1 VRPKWGWQRCGC
13 VVVSVCLVS
22 SVGLFAGCEKVGDGG
37 QKAQEAPPSTTPP
50 STTPPTSPPPVSP
63 VASITLVAGATSLLA
78 DGVSSTTITAQLV
91 TSTNTPAPDGTEVN
105 FSTNLGRFN
114 TNGAKFITAAVSQ
127 GSGTATVPFISEA
140 GVGGTATVV
149 AQVQSLTRSLQI
161 TLTLPAPPP
170 VGLMLEADATVL
182 KADGAS
188 STTIRATVLTSTGA
202 PAPDGTVVT
211 FTTDLG
217 RFSTEGDKS
226 MSAATTQG
234 TGEAA
239 VPFISEAGK
248 GGTATVVATVGN
260 LSQSLQIIFELPTSP
275 PPSPPSPPE
284 KVVRI
289 NLTADPAASLL
300 ANGSSSTTI
309 RAFLETSSGVRAP
322 DGTVVTFTTDLGRFA
337 TTGLKSLRAV
347 TKEATGEAV
356 VPLIS
361 EPNVIGTATVVATVE
376 GLTQS
381 IQISFVLTT
390 PPTPPPT
397 DIAGLTL
404 SAANDSLAAN
414 GISSTTIAAVLI
426 TSTGAS
432 VPDGVLVTF
441 TTDLGRFTSGGAKST
456 TARTGGGRALV
467 PFISEEDVVGT
478 ATIVASAGAVTQ
490 SIEVELLPVT
500 PIPPSQ
506 GTIVGIKLT
515 AESNSLVAN
524 GTSSTVITAELIT
537 ATGSPAPDGV
547 TVNFITDKGRFSTDD
562 AKTATATTEGG
573 TGSVAVPFISE
584 AGVFG
589 TATIVASVGAVT
601 QSIEVELI
609 PPYPIPPSPGTIVGI
624 RLSAESNSLVANGT
638 SSTIITAELVTFTGN
653 PAPDGVTVNFITDK
667 GRFSTDNAKTIAA
680 TTTDSTGK
688 VLVPFISEA
697 GVVGTATVVA
707 TVSTI
712 AQSIQ
717 IALTGAGD
725 PAQIIL
731 LADATVIPIS
741 GTTVI
746 TAEVL
751 DDQGNNVTDGT
762 AVNFAT
768 NLSGTGVTPV
778 ATTTDGVATATFSA
792 GTSAG
797 VATVT
802 ATSGSASSSLSITI
816 QAGVAGSL
824 EFVSADPILIGVRGS
839 ALPQKS
845 TITFRARDVNG
856 NPVADGTQVTFTL
869 ISGLG
874 GGEAVAPT
882 TVGTIGGL
890 ASTILTSGTVS
901 GPVRVLASI
910 TIGTTTL
917 TSSSTNVSI
926 AGGPPSGAHI
936 GVAPAFRNIAGLVT
950 QGIICPVTAIV
961 GDRFGNPVPQN
972 TTVSFF
978 TNGGVVTPQGLT
990 DALGNT
996 PGVDIKTGP
1005 PTPHVGT
1012 ATNFGDPRTGL
1023 VTVIAVT
1030 QGEETFIDSNGNGL
1044 FDGPGEF
1051 DPADPEI
1058 DTPEPFIDHVNLCNG
1073 VPAPCLADPVNP
1085 PLLSGNGSFDPNDR
1099 YELFIDGN
1107 GNGAWDPPN
1116 VMWDAHKPIFAS
1128 TTVLFTGPTRLTVGV
1143 LQPNGSCS
1151 GNPTGFNV
1159 PDGGSSPV
1167 LCFLASDP
1175 AGRPLVGGTQIRV
1188 TTSSGAISGTSS
1200 VDLPDTQ
1207 RGGPGITFFTFAV
1220 VDTDPGDT
1228 DPPSDAVVTVSV
1240 TSPSSATCPGGNGD
1254 LAVSFSGSVN

>member
-1 VRPKWGWQRCGC
+1 
-13 VVVSVCLVS
+13 
-22 SVGLFAGCEKVGDGG
+22 
-37 QKAQEAPPSTTPP
+37 
-50 STTPPTSPPPVSP
+50 
-63 VASITLVAGATSLLA
+63 
-78 DGVSSTTITAQLV
+78 
-91 TSTNTPAPDGTEVN
+91 
-105 FSTNLGRFN
+105 
-114 TNGAKFITAAVSQ
+114 
-127 GSGTATVPFISEA
+127 
-140 GVGGTATVV
+140 
-149 AQVQSLTRSLQI
+149 
-161 TLTLPAPPP
+161 
-170 VGLMLEADATVL
+170 MLEAAETVL
-182 KADGAS
+182 RADGAS
-188 STTIRATVLTSTGA
+188 STTITASVLTATGDPAPDGTLVAFTTDLGRFTTDGDKNISAATTQGTGTAVVPFISEPGVVGTATVVASVGNLTQSLQITFAPLTSPAPPPPPPPGRIVSINLTADPTASLLANGSSSTTLEALLVTSSGA

-217 RFSTEGDKS
+217 RF
-226 MSAATTQG
+226 TT
-234 TGEAA
+234 T
-239 VPFISEAGK
+239 
-248 GGTATVVATVGN
+248 
-260 LSQSLQIIFELPTSP
+260 SL
-275 PPSPPSPPE
+275 
-284 KVVRI
+284 K
-289 NLTADPAASLL
+289 
-300 ANGSSSTTI
+300 TI
-309 RAFLETSSGVRAP
+309 
-322 DGTVVTFTTDLGRFA
+322 
-337 TTGLKSLRAV
+337 RAV
-347 TKEATGEAV
+347 TKEGTGTAV

-361 EPNVIGTATVVATVE
+361 EPNVIGTATVVATVA

-381 IQISFVLTT
+381 IQISFTLTP

-404 SAANDSLAAN
+404 STANDSLVAN
-414 GISSTTIAAVLI
+414 GISSTTITAALI
-426 TSTGAS
+426 TSTGVS

-456 TARTGGGRALV
+456 TARTGGGKALV
-467 PFISEEDVVGT
+467 PFISEEGVFGT

-490 SIEVELLPVT
+490 SIEVELLPQS
-500 PIPPSQ
+500 PI
-506 GTIVGIKLT
+506 
-515 AESNSLVAN
+515 A
-524 GTSSTVITAELIT
+524 
-537 ATGSPAPDGV
+537 
-547 TVNFITDKGRFSTDD
+547 
-562 AKTATATTEGG
+562 
-573 TGSVAVPFISE
+573 
-584 AGVFG
+584 
-589 TATIVASVGAVT
+589 
-601 QSIEVELI
+601 
-609 PPYPIPPSPGTIVGI
+609 PSPGTIVGI
-624 RLSAESNSLVANGT
+624 RLSAESDSLVANGT

-680 TTTDSTGK
+680 TTTGGTGK

-707 TVSTI
+707 TVSSI

-717 IALTGAGD
+717 IALTGAGN

-802 ATSGSASSSLSITI
+802 ATSGSATASLSITI
-816 QAGVAGSL
+816 RAGAAGSL

-882 TVGTIGGL
+882 TVGTVGGL
-890 ASTILTSGTVS
+890 ASTVLTSGTVS

-910 TIGTTTL
+910 TIGATTL

-926 AGGPPSGAHI
+926 TGGPPSGAHMS
-936 GVAPAFRNIAGLVT
+936 VAPAYRNIAGLVT
-950 QGIICPVTAIV
+950 QGIICDVTALV

-972 TTVSFF
+972 TAVSFF
-978 TNGGVVTPQGLT
+978 TNGGVVTPQGIT
-990 DALGNT
+990 DALGNSV
-996 PGVDIKTGP
+996 GVKIKTGQ

-1012 ATNFGDPRTGL
+1012 VTNFGDPRTGL

-1051 DPADPEI
+1051 DPTDPEL

-1073 VPAPCLADPVNP
+1073 QPFPAPCPANPLNP
-1085 PLLSGNGSFDPNDR
+1085 PVLSGDGLFDPNNR

-1107 GNGAWDPPN
+1107 GNGAWDLPN
-1116 VMWDAHKPIFAS
+1116 GVWDANKPIFAT
-1128 TTVLFTGPTRLTVGV
+1128 TTVLFTGPTQLTVGV

-1151 GNPTGFNV
+1151 GDPSGFNV
-1159 PDGGSSPV
+1159 PDGGSSPAF
-1167 LCFLASDP
+1167 CFLVSDP

-1220 VDTDPGDT
+1220 VDDDPGDT
-1228 DPPSDAVVTVSV
+1228 DPPSDALVTVSV

-1254 LAVSFSGSVN
+1254 LAVSFSGRVN

>member
-50 STTPPTSPPPVSP
+50 STTPPSTTPPTPPPPTGP
-63 VASITLVAGATSLLA
+63 VVSITLVAGATSLMA
-78 DGVSSTTITAQLV
+78 DGISSTTITAQLV
-91 TSTNTPAPDGTEVN
+91 TSTNAPAPDGTEVS
-105 FSTNLGRFN
+105 FSTDLGRFN
-114 TNGAKFITAAVSQ
+114 TNGAKSITAAVSQ
-127 GSGTATVPFISEA
+127 GSGMVTVPFISEA
-140 GVGGTATVV
+140 GIGGTATIV
-149 AQVQSLTRSLQI
+149 ARVQSLTQSLQI
-161 TLTLPAPPP
+161 SLILPAPPP
-170 VGLMLEADATVL
+170 PPPGPVVGLMLEAAETVL
-182 KADGAS
+182 RADGAS
-188 STTIRATVLTSTGA
+188 STTITASVLTSTGDPAPDGTVVTFTTDLGRFTTGGEKTFSAPTSQGTGTAVVPFISEPGVVGTATVVASVGNLSQSLQITFAPLTSPTPPPPPPPGRIVSINLTADPTASLLANGSSSTTLEALLVTLSGA

-217 RFSTEGDKS
+217 RFT
-226 MSAATTQG
+226 
-234 TGEAA
+234 
-239 VPFISEAGK
+239 
-248 GGTATVVATVGN
+248 
-260 LSQSLQIIFELPTSP
+260 
-275 PPSPPSPPE
+275 
-284 KVVRI
+284 
-289 NLTADPAASLL
+289 
-300 ANGSSSTTI
+300 
-309 RAFLETSSGVRAP
+309 
-322 DGTVVTFTTDLGRFA
+322 
-337 TTGLKSLRAV
+337 TTGLKTIRAV
-347 TKEATGEAV
+347 TKEGTGTAV

-361 EPNVIGTATVVATVE
+361 EPNVIGTATVVATVA

-381 IQISFVLTT
+381 IQISFALTP

-404 SAANDSLAAN
+404 STANDSLVAN
-414 GISSTTIAAVLI
+414 GISSTTITAALI
-426 TSTGAS
+426 TSTGVS

-441 TTDLGRFTSGGAKST
+441 TTALGRFTSSGAKST
-456 TARTGGGRALV
+456 TARTGGGKALV
-467 PFISEEDVVGT
+467 PFISEEGVFGT

-490 SIEVELLPVT
+490 SIEVELLP
-500 PIPPSQ
+500 PS
-506 GTIVGIKLT
+506 
-515 AESNSLVAN
+515 
-524 GTSSTVITAELIT
+524 
-537 ATGSPAPDGV
+537 
-547 TVNFITDKGRFSTDD
+547 
-562 AKTATATTEGG
+562 
-573 TGSVAVPFISE
+573 
-584 AGVFG
+584 
-589 TATIVASVGAVT
+589 
-601 QSIEVELI
+601 
-609 PPYPIPPSPGTIVGI
+609 PIPPSPGTIVGI
-624 RLSAESNSLVANGT
+624 RLSAESNALVANGT

-680 TTTDSTGK
+680 TTTGGTGK

-725 PAQIIL
+725 PDQIIL

-751 DDQGNNVTDGT
+751 DDQGNNVANGT
-762 AVNFAT
+762 AVHFAT

-802 ATSGSASSSLSITI
+802 ATSGSASASLSITI
-816 QAGVAGSL
+816 LAGAAGSL

-856 NPVADGTQVTFTL
+856 NPVVDGTQVTFTL

-882 TVGTIGGL
+882 AAGTVGGL
-890 ASTILTSGTVS
+890 ASTVLTSGTVS

-917 TSSSTNVSI
+917 TSSSANVSI

-1012 ATNFGDPRTGL
+1012 ATDFGDPRTGV

>member
-1 VRPKWGWQRCGC
+1 VRHRRGWRRCGC
-13 VVVSVCLVS
+13 VLMSVCVVSW
-22 SVGLFAGCEKVGDGG
+22 VGIFTGCEKIGGSG
-37 QKAQEAPPSTTPP
+37 QKAQESPPTP
-50 STTPPTSPPPVSP
+50 TPPTPTPPTPSPPTPSPPPPTPSP
-63 VASITLVAGATSLLA
+63 PVGPVVSITLVAGATSLPA
-78 DGVSSTTITAQLV
+78 DGVSSTTITTQLV
-91 TSTNTPAPDGTEVN
+91 TAAGAPAPDGTEVS
-105 FSTNLGRFN
+105 FSTDLGRFN
-114 TNGAKFITAAVSQ
+114 TNGAKSITAAVSQ
-127 GSGTATVPFISEA
+127 GSGMVTVPFISEA
-140 GVGGTATVV
+140 GIGGTATIV
-149 AQVQSLTRSLQI
+149 AQVQSLTQSLQI
-161 TLTLPAPPP
+161 SLIPPTPPSPPIPPTPPSPPPGPIVGLTL
-170 VGLMLEADATVL
+170 EAAATVL
-182 KADGAS
+182 RADGAS
-188 STTIRATVLTSTGA
+188 STTIMATVLTSTGA
-202 PAPDGTVVT
+202 PARDGTVVVFTTDLGRFTTEGDKSLSAATRQGTGTAVVPFISEPGVVGTATVVATVQDVSQSLQITFEPATSPPPSPSPPTGPVIRINLTAEPPSPLLADGSSSTTIEALLVTSSGALAPDGTVVT

-217 RFSTEGDKS
+217 RFTTTGSKS
-226 MSAATTQG
+226 MRVATKEG
-234 TGEAA
+234 TGAA
-239 VPFISEAGK
+239 V
-248 GGTATVVATVGN
+248 T
-260 LSQSLQIIFELPTSP
+260 
-275 PPSPPSPPE
+275 
-284 KVVRI
+284 
-289 NLTADPAASLL
+289 
-300 ANGSSSTTI
+300 
-309 RAFLETSSGVRAP
+309 
-322 DGTVVTFTTDLGRFA
+322 
-337 TTGLKSLRAV
+337 
-347 TKEATGEAV
+347 
-356 VPLIS
+356 PLIS
-361 EPNVIGTATVVATVE
+361 EPNGIGTATIVASVA

-381 IQISFVLTT
+381 MQISFTLTT

-397 DIAGLTL
+397 DIAGITL
-404 SAANDSLAAN
+404 STPIDTLL
-414 GISSTTIAAVLI
+414 GDGVSSTAITAVLI
-426 TSTGAS
+426 TSTGVP

-441 TTDLGRFTSGGAKST
+441 TTDLGRFSTLGAKST
-456 TARTGGGRALV
+456 MTRTGQG
-467 PFISEEDVVGT
+467 SGT
-478 ATIVASAGAVTQ
+478 AI
-490 SIEVELLPVT
+490 
-500 PIPPSQ
+500 
-506 GTIVGIKLT
+506 
-515 AESNSLVAN
+515 
-524 GTSSTVITAELIT
+524 
-537 ATGSPAPDGV
+537 
-547 TVNFITDKGRFSTDD
+547 
-562 AKTATATTEGG
+562 
-573 TGSVAVPFISE
+573 VPFISE

-589 TATIVASVGAVT
+589 TATIVAFAGVVS
-601 QSIEVELI
+601 QSIEVDLI
-609 PPYPIPPSPGTIVGI
+609 SPNPIPPAPGTIVGI
-624 RLSAESNSLVANGT
+624 RLTAESDSLVANGT

-667 GRFSTDNAKTIAA
+667 GRFSTDDAKTIAA
-680 TTTDSTGK
+680 TTTGGTGK

-707 TVSTI
+707 TVSSI
-712 AQSIQ
+712 AQSLQ

-731 LADATVIPIS
+731 LADATVIPIF

-762 AVNFAT
+762 AVSFAT

-802 ATSGSASSSLSITI
+802 ATSGSATASLSITI
-816 QAGVAGSL
+816 RAGAAGSL
-824 EFVSADPILIGVRGS
+824 EFVRADPVLIGVRGS

-845 TITFRARDVNG
+845 TITFKATDVNG

-874 GGEAVAPT
+874 GGEAVAPA
-882 TVGTIGGL
+882 TVGTVGGL

-1012 ATNFGDPRTGL
+1012 ATNVGDPRTGL

-1051 DPADPEI
+1051 DPTDPEI

-1073 VPAPCLADPVNP
+1073 QPFPTPCPPNPVNP

-1107 GNGAWDPPN
+1107 GSGAWDLPN
-1116 VMWDAHKPIFAS
+1116 GVWEANKPIFAT
-1128 TTVLFTGPTRLTVGV
+1128 TTVLFTGPTRLIVGL
-1143 LQPNGSCS
+1143 LQADGSCS
-1151 GNPTGFNV
+1151 GDPSGFNV
-1159 PDGGSSPV
+1159 PDGGSSPA

-1220 VDTDPGDT
+1220 VDDDPGDT
-1228 DPPSDAVVTVSV
+1228 DPPSDALVTVSV

-1254 LAVSFSGSVN
+1254 LAVSFSGRVN